1 MTVGAAW
8 SGATTTGK
16 PYSSRVCSTSRFVP
30 RPKAKKEAAL
40 LDSET
45 FAAFPRLP
53 LNLHSIT
60 WVRELARP
68 YLRDYRPLRANQ
80 DGLHGFWFASGSR
93 SIDWTEYGF
102 FVGYLA
108 DSRAWPF
115 LSAEPPECLVFAYV
129 RPIGGA
135 AHESLVGAPDG
146 LVRRT
151 FEYIRWLTHRPP
163 RFQFFDDQLPALI
176 RHRSMREWPSDKH
189 EHFSRNFFI
198 ETLAWLVRSGLVRRL
213 AAEATIPKPAKRK
226 RPHVAARRAASAAK
240 RVAPRKPSLSQS
252 RRQSENG

>member
-1 MTVGAAW
+1 MLYRTPTVTVGAAW
-8 SGATTTGK
+8 AGATTTGK
-16 PYSSRVCSTSRFVP
+16 PYSSRVCSSPRFVP

-53 LNLHSIT
+53 LNLHSIA

-68 YLRDYRPLRANQ
+68 YLRGYHSARASGG
-80 DGLHGFWFASGSR
+80 GLHGFWFACKSR
-93 SIDWTEYGF
+93 SKDRTECGF

-108 DSRAWPF
+108 DSQAWPF
-115 LSAEPPECLVFAYV
+115 LNAEPPECVVFAYV

-135 AHESLVGAPDG
+135 AHQRLVGAPDG

-163 RFQFFDDQLPALI
+163 RFQFFDNQLPALI
-176 RHRSMREWPSDKH
+176 RHRSMRGWPRDKYDH
-189 EHFSRNFFI
+189 YSRNFFI

-213 AAEATIPKPAKRK
+213 AAEATLPKRK
-226 RPHVAARRAASAAK
+226 RSAVAPRRAASSAN
-240 RVAPRKPSLSQS
+240 RVATREPS
-252 RRQSENG
+252 R